1 MSVPGVFVPARKH
14 AEPLNAKGV
23 LNVAHAGAKW
33 KHRTFRAN
41 PGVAQSVDRSNRIAE
56 LGTLAGACEVLIKQ
70 IAATAPVLG
79 GGVVIATLDSLAAAC
94 LEAVKLV
101 TGELQGNSEPTAP
114 ETVRG
119 MVKRDETRRGSMFE
133 MGSNDLHH
141 LHARVGH
148 LGSVERQPSTI
159 ERILSNQ
166 AEAAV
171 AAEHEQT
178 PAEAFAEATASALEH
193 APELASVQA
202 QEQAT
207 LKRTPKPAPKPSLSP
222 LPKPSPSPALSPA
235 PTPLSPAPT
244 PAESAAVA
252 ATARPTPPT
261 PTPAAA
267 EKRPDGGAMG
277 LTAGSTAMSTADGND
292 VSKSNP
298 RGGGHHASA
307 PKGHS
312 PTGMAAS
319 IQKRN
324 HLMRMQNMPSFLARE
339 DQELGGPLGDG
350 PPTHTSTDK
359 ATDKTT
365 DKTTDKATDNSDIL
379 TIRHSSGIGLQP
391 EGAKAIT
398 QETFKSPPPLK
409 KMVTPGGI
417 VRQARATKKILR
429 NANLD
434 IHITDADGGANVT
447 QSDAGTMGSFTKTG
461 SMKRMLDNLNEDFD
475 DDNEAETIAL
485 LFKERATEVFGIMD
499 NDLDGWVNMTQMELG
514 IKLLLTE
521 ERAREAQRKI
531 DRRMSGVALL
541 ENHWLGY
548 TGLPVHSTEPEQ
560 KKEFSDAV
568 QHAVSTIGVR
578 TTKEDPDGHALY
590 AMKSFLEI
598 YEFMADKYESTR
610 EERDDEELDDFDESA
625 YYQYQASSPWMRG
638 RHKLGGSRY
647 LFNPLHPIRAKWA
660 GICNILLIFTVF
672 MLPLTLG
679 FSEGLPCELETIGLI
694 IDLIFMADV
703 IICCNTGYEDTD
715 GMVIMDRQRAF
726 NAYLQGWLIIDTLTA
741 VPLDKAMDIIMT
753 GDMSM
758 GCDLGNEGSVD
769 YESTDLSG
777 TRISK
782 AGKAMKTFK
791 LVRLTRL
798 AKILRIARLV
808 RVVGPYVKQ
817 FVGDASDY
825 ETIFKLLS
833 PIITV
838 IFLAHYLSGVTFML
852 ADLESFP
859 DESWIYQLDLIG
871 KPWEVQYMYGWL
883 RSMFLLLGQPRDQ
896 YTSDCEVSQTIR
908 IESALGLYGNSTVKE
923 SQYPTYWCQYED
935 WIDLLTMTCG
945 ALFYSIL
952 FGMMGNVILAFYTS
966 RYKECQTV
974 VQSYMAHREIDKD
987 LRARVNTFFA
997 EAYGSGRYYFE
1008 PENVLDVLP
1017 PALAQELA
1025 RSSCSRIITLVPI
1038 LNHAPRGFTRQ
1049 LAGLMAANV
1058 ATAGDLIVL
1067 EGDDAGVVH
1076 FMESGSVYVLSRH
1089 TVAREIRLS
1098 GRYLETMSLK
1108 AREGMMDELEGQVGL
1123 ESDNLMAVLG
1133 AGCYFGEV
1141 SSLLGTKRSAS
1152 CIARTTTVTMTLDS
1166 DHLNDALSMGYE
1178 DVKKFM
1184 YEVSKLLLSSQH
1196 SRPNSFIHVCI

>member
-541 ENHWLGY
+541 ENHW
-548 TGLPVHSTEPEQ
+548 PP
-560 KKEFSDAV
+560 
-568 QHAVSTIGVR
+568 
-578 TTKEDPDGHALY
+578 
-590 AMKSFLEI
+590 
-598 YEFMADKYESTR
+598 
-610 EERDDEELDDFDESA
+610 
-625 YYQYQASSPWMRG
+625 
-638 RHKLGGSRY
+638 
-647 LFNPLHPIRAKWA
+647 
-660 GICNILLIFTVF
+660 
-672 MLPLTLG
+672 
-679 FSEGLPCELETIGLI
+679 
-694 IDLIFMADV
+694 
-703 IICCNTGYEDTD
+703 
-715 GMVIMDRQRAF
+715 
-726 NAYLQGWLIIDTLTA
+726 
-741 VPLDKAMDIIMT
+741 
-753 GDMSM
+753 
-758 GCDLGNEGSVD
+758 
-769 YESTDLSG
+769 
-777 TRISK
+777 
-782 AGKAMKTFK
+782 
-791 LVRLTRL
+791 
-798 AKILRIARLV
+798 
-808 RVVGPYVKQ
+808 
-817 FVGDASDY
+817 
-825 ETIFKLLS
+825 
-833 PIITV
+833 
-838 IFLAHYLSGVTFML
+838 
-852 ADLESFP
+852 
-859 DESWIYQLDLIG
+859 
-871 KPWEVQYMYGWL
+871 
-883 RSMFLLLGQPRDQ
+883 PR
-896 YTSDCEVSQTIR
+896 
-908 IESALGLYGNSTVKE
+908 
-923 SQYPTYWCQYED
+923 
-935 WIDLLTMTCG
+935 
-945 ALFYSIL
+945 
-952 FGMMGNVILAFYTS
+952 
-966 RYKECQTV
+966 
-974 VQSYMAHREIDKD
+974 
-987 LRARVNTFFA
+987 
-997 EAYGSGRYYFE
+997 
-1008 PENVLDVLP
+1008 
-1017 PALAQELA
+1017 
-1025 RSSCSRIITLVPI
+1025 
-1038 LNHAPRGFTRQ
+1038 
-1049 LAGLMAANV
+1049 
-1058 ATAGDLIVL
+1058 
-1067 EGDDAGVVH
+1067 
-1076 FMESGSVYVLSRH
+1076 
-1089 TVAREIRLS
+1089 
-1098 GRYLETMSLK
+1098 
-1108 AREGMMDELEGQVGL
+1108 
-1123 ESDNLMAVLG
+1123 
-1133 AGCYFGEV
+1133 
-1141 SSLLGTKRSAS
+1141 
-1152 CIARTTTVTMTLDS
+1152 
-1166 DHLNDALSMGYE
+1166 
-1178 DVKKFM
+1178 
-1184 YEVSKLLLSSQH
+1184 
-1196 SRPNSFIHVCI
+1196 